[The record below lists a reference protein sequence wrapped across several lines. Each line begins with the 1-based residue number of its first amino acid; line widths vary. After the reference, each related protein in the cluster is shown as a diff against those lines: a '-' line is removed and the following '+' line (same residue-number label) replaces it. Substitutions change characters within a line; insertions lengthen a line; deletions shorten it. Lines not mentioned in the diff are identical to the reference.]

1 MNIYIYGQSRL
12 IHREFSTLA
21 ISVLAV
27 FIALTFISCTAT
39 PPGGGKDT
47 LTSRAEEYASVY
59 NSATW
64 NHDPDK
70 WTELFD
76 FFAPEIQATCKGG
89 EEGFGIATA
98 NAAAFGLGF
107 LQLKANQV
115 ELRISKVK
123 ASGTEGTVKMSLH
136 KQEALGGTQITDED
150 PLEWKLVDEKW
161 WVNTEL
167 LNMYGELPPYCTA
180 APVAAVPSSVETDI
194 GTKKTSETLTTES
207 EIGNDLDK
215 LIETNSC
222 QVCDLSGA
230 ELQDAGLAGAN
241 LAGANLSGADLS
253 RADLSRADLT
263 GANLAGAN
271 LSGAELQDADLREA
285 NLTGAVLVGANLT
298 EADLTGA
305 NLTNADLM
313 DADLTRADLNGVDL
327 TGADLTGAKLYA
339 TNLYDANLTGANL
352 RNANMRIANLTE
364 ADLTGAN
371 LTNANLRD
379 ADLIGAD
386 LNGVDLTGADLRNAN
401 MRSAN
406 LSRANLTGANLTG
419 ARPMS
424 ANLVEADLT
433 GADLTG
439 ANLWSAN
446 LDGVIGADFTGALN
460 VPAKYLK
467 D

>member
-1 MNIYIYGQSRL
+1 MNLAVQPFGVYYQCEPSGTTPNPAIQGRPDLNIYIYGQSRL

-194 GTKKTSETLTTES
+194 GTKKTSETPTTES

-215 LIETNSC
+215 LIETKKC
-222 QVCDLSGA
+222 LGCDLSGTN
-230 ELQDAGLAGAN
+230 LAGAN
-241 LAGANLSGADLS
+241 LTGALMQSASLAGADLTYADLGDAHLTEANLSGADL
-253 RADLSRADLT
+253 T
-263 GANLAGAN
+263 
-271 LSGAELQDADLREA
+271 
-285 NLTGAVLVGANLT
+285 
-298 EADLTGA
+298 
-305 NLTNADLM
+305 M
-313 DADLTRADLNGVDL
+313 
-327 TGADLTGAKLYA
+327 
-339 TNLYDANLTGANL
+339 ANLTGANL
-352 RNANMRIANLTE
+352 VE
-364 ADLTGAN
+364 
-371 LTNANLRD
+371 
-379 ADLIGAD
+379 
-386 LNGVDLTGADLRNAN
+386 
-401 MRSAN
+401 
-406 LSRANLTGANLTG
+406 ANLTGANL
-419 ARPMS
+419 
-424 ANLVEADLT
+424 ANAWLNEADLSGSDLSDANLT
-433 GADLTG
+433 DANLFGAD
-439 ANLWSAN
+439 

>member
-1 MNIYIYGQSRL
+1 L

-194 GTKKTSETLTTES
+194 GTKKTSETPTTES

-215 LIETNSC
+215 LIETKKC
-222 QVCDLSGA
+222 LGCDLSGT
-230 ELQDAGLAGAN
+230 N
-241 LAGANLSGADLS
+241 LAGANLTGALMQSASLAGADLTY
-253 RADLSRADLT
+253 ADLGGADLYAANLYDANLRMANLT
-263 GANLAGAN
+263 GANLT
-271 LSGAELQDADLREA
+271 E
-285 NLTGAVLVGANLT
+285 ANLT
-298 EADLTGA
+298 EADLS
-305 NLTNADLM
+305 
-313 DADLTRADLNGVDL
+313 
-327 TGADLTGAKLYA
+327 
-339 TNLYDANLTGANL
+339 DANLTDANL
-352 RNANMRIANLTE
+352 F
-364 ADLTGAN
+364 
-371 LTNANLRD
+371 
-379 ADLIGAD
+379 GAD
-386 LNGVDLTGADLRNAN
+386 LDE
-401 MRSAN
+401 
-406 LSRANLTGANLTG
+406 ANLTGANLTG
-419 ARPMS
+419 ANL
-424 ANLVEADLT
+424 ANAWLNEADLSGSDLSDANLT
-433 GADLTG
+433 DANLFGAD
-439 ANLWSAN
+439 